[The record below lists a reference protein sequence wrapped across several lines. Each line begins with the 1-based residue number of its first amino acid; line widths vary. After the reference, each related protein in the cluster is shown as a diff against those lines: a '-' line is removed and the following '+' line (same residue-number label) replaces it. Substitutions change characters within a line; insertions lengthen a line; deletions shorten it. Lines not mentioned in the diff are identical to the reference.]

1 MYHPIS
7 LSRPFSGNRQ
17 QHSSPA
23 ESGFTSDGGKNVVY
37 ATNRTT
43 KPDGVPRVREW
54 SKVERHVC
62 ERVLRGTMSQT
73 TTRDPKHT
81 CTKISTTEKVLSRR
95 RYLRP
100 DEILPFAHVYI
111 QYACRQARKFV
122 IANLYNWHG
131 SATLAI

>member
-1 MYHPIS
+1 MMIKNVYHPNS

-23 ESGFTSDGGKNVVY
+23 KPGFTSDGGKDVVY

-43 KPDGVPRVREW
+43 KTPDGVPRVRERP
-54 SKVERHVC
+54 KVERHVR

-81 CTKISTTEKVLSRR
+81 CTEISTTGKVLSPIPSLGR
-95 RYLRP
+95 
-100 DEILPFAHVYI
+100 
-111 QYACRQARKFV
+111 
-122 IANLYNWHG
+122 N
-131 SATLAI
+131 LAIRARIYIYIYTMRVPARCVSLS